1 MILRRAFEHPG
12 WAEPRHAG
20 TRQQRVGSV
29 VALPEGEHVEPAV
42 ARLQRVGV
50 LEREM
55 HEAVTRAHRI
65 PLDAVAVVLN
75 GDPVAGEHVE
85 DLLLRALEMQ
95 RRAPTAGLDRDALD
109 ADGDRVG
116 PVSERHVAAI

>member
-1 MILRRAFEHPG
+1 
-12 WAEPRHAG
+12 
-20 TRQQRVGSV
+20 
-29 VALPEGEHVEPAV
+29 PAV

-55 HEAVTRAHRI
+55 HQAVTRAHCI
-65 PLDAVAVVLN
+65 PLEAVAVVLN

-95 RRAPTAGLDRDALD
+95 RRAPTAGLDRDAPD
-109 ADGDRVG
+109 ADCDRVG
-116 PVSERHVAAI
+116 ARQRAPRCGNMTPLAPRGVDLVPVGDHATIMSRASADRSRAT